1 MTILIGANVSISQ
14 KGLLS
19 AVEET
24 VSYGANTFMIYTR
37 SNRSPK
43 RAKQIK
49 DLRVEEARLLMRK
62 HGLDIQHA
70 VVHAPYTINLAG
82 KDDVR
87 KTGISILQEEIER
100 TDELEIP
107 YLVFHP
113 GAHVGQGVEVGIQ
126 RIADALNKIL
136 SYHQNCTVLLE
147 TMAGD
152 GSKVGNTFEE
162 ISEIIKRVEVKSKIG
177 VCMDTCHNWSMGYD
191 IVHHFDDVLEEF
203 DSIIGLEKLKVVHIN
218 GSKYEKGARKD
229 RHANLGAEDDTIG
242 KEALRNICHHPKLLH
257 IPKILETPFGQ
268 YKEEIQYI
276 QGDDNADLSRISLK

>member
-1 MTILIGANVSISQ
+1 MTLLIGANVSIAQ
-14 KGLLS
+14 KGLLA
-19 AVEET
+19 AVEESI
-24 VSYGANTFMIYTR
+24 SYGANSFMIYTR

-43 RAKQIK
+43 KAKAIK
-49 DLRVEEARLLMRK
+49 DFRIEEARLMMRK
-62 HGLDIQHA
+62 YGLDIQHA

-82 KDDVR
+82 TDAVR
-87 KTGISILQEEIER
+87 KTGIQILQEEIER
-100 TDELEIP
+100 TDALEIP
-107 YLVFHP
+107 HLVFHP
-113 GAHVGQGVEVGIQ
+113 GAHVGQGAEVGIQ

-162 ISEIIKRVEVKSKIG
+162 ISEIIKRIEVKSKIG

-191 IVHHFDDVLEEF
+191 IVHDFDGVLEQF
-203 DSIIGLEKLKVVHIN
+203 DELVGLEKLKVIHIN
-218 GSKYEKGARKD
+218 GSKHEKGARKD

-242 KEALRNICHHPKLLH
+242 KEALRAICHHPKLVH

-268 YKEEIQYI
+268 YKEEIQYLK
-276 QGDDNADLSRISLK
+276 GDDDADLSRISLK